1 MAGVALTVGLGL
13 TVIVAVAVV
22 GLMQPAGDEA
32 VMVNVVVCAIFVV
45 LVRVPEIG
53 DPVPF
58 AAIPVRFMLL
68 SLVQLNVVPAT
79 AFGLVITIF
88 ANGDPEQI
96 V

>member
-1 MAGVALTVGLGL
+1 M
-13 TVIVAVAVV
+13 IVAVTEVV
-22 GLMQPAGDEA
+22 LRHPAAEEA
-32 VMVNVVVCAIFVV
+32 AMVNVVVCATLVV
-45 LVRVPEIG
+45 LVRVPEMG
-53 DPVPF
+53 VPVPF

-88 ANGDPEQI
+88 AIADPEQI

>member
-22 GLMQPAGDEA
+22 GLKHPAGDDAE
-32 VMVNVVVCAIFVV
+32 MVNVVICAILVV

-53 DPVPF
+53 DPVPL
-58 AAIPVRFMLL
+58 AAIPVRLMLL
-68 SLVQLNVVPAT
+68 SLVQLKVVPAT
-79 AFGLVITIF
+79 AFGLVITIL
-88 ANGDPEQI
+88 AIGDPEQI

>member
-22 GLMQPAGDEA
+22 GLKHPAGDEA
-32 VMVNVVVCAIFVV
+32 VMVNVVVCAILVV

-53 DPVPF
+53 DPVPL
-58 AAIPVRFMLL
+58 AVIPVRFVVL
-68 SLVQLNVVPAT
+68 SLVQLNVVPDT
-79 AFGLVITIF
+79 IFGLVITIF
-88 ANGDPEQI
+88 VIADPEQI